1 MEIETLLQKNKIKYT
16 ALFCLL
22 ALAAAV
28 IMLCTIHM
36 GAMDISA
43 SDVFKVLACKLT
55 GDQTLL
61 NGVKDNEAA
70 VIWEIRLPRIF
81 SGFLV
86 GAGLA
91 VAGAIFQGILQ
102 NPLADPYT
110 IGISNGASFGA
121 AAAIYLNMSYGLH
134 IQATA
139 AALAAACLT
148 LALVISIAKRGND
161 FDSSSLIIAGIIVSS
176 ILSAGVSLI
185 KMMAGE
191 NVAAIVFW
199 LMGSF
204 SGTTWNDVALLA
216 PSVIAATG
224 ISIILADQLDI
235 AALGDRNA
243 ESLGV
248 NTGRLRLVFLILG
261 AVLTA
266 VCVSVC
272 GIIGFVGLVVP
283 HLLRLWI
290 TPSNRVLIPMAALL
304 GGDLL
309 ALADNVTR
317 AIPSGEIPVGVLT
330 TLIGGP
336 FFIYVFVRK

>member
-1 MEIETLLQKNKIKYT
+1 MDIEALLHKNKIKYT
-16 ALFCLL
+16 VLFFLF
-22 ALAAAV
+22 AAAAVV

-36 GAMDISA
+36 GAMNISA
-43 SDVFKVLACKLT
+43 PDVFKVLAYKLT
-55 GDQTLL
+55 GNSTLL
-61 NGVKDNEAA
+61 RGVKDNEAA
-70 VIWEIRLPRIF
+70 VIWDIRLPRIF

-91 VAGAIFQGILQ
+91 VAGAVFQGILQ

-121 AAAIYLNMSYGLH
+121 AAAIYLNISYGLH
-134 IQATA
+134 IPATA
-139 AALAAACLT
+139 AAMAAACLT
-148 LALVISIAKRGND
+148 LAMVISIAKKGSD

-191 NVAAIVFW
+191 NVSAIVFW

-216 PSVIAATG
+216 PIVAAATAVSVIFAG
-224 ISIILADQLDI
+224 QLDI

-248 NTGRLRLVFLILG
+248 NTGRLRLIYLVLG
-261 AVLTA
+261 AALTA

-317 AIPSGEIPVGVLT
+317 TVPSGEIPVGVIT

-336 FFIYVFVRK
+336 FFIYIFMRK